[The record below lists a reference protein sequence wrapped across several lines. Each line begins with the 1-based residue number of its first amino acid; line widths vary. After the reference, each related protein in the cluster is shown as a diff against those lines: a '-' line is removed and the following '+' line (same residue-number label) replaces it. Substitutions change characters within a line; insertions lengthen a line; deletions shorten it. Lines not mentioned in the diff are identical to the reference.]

1 LVPMV
6 FNASC
11 DYEAAKEIEELL
23 DQVRQIASECR
34 FFAFGGF
41 SSSLAKR
48 GDPNQLLAKLQNKNE
63 AA

>member
-1 LVPMV
+1 MV

-48 GDPNQLLAKLQNKNE
+48 GDPNQLLAKP
-63 AA
+63 